1 MSDFLTINSITPLT
15 NTSIPTVQNSGN
27 SIYYVFNKPGTY
39 DISINPLNTDVSYLI
54 VGGGGGSTT
63 INGANG
69 GSIKLGTISK
79 SSDGSSFTLEVGKGG
94 DGSVGEKSSIK
105 KKNSGIVIATADGG
119 KAPEP
124 LSKNDEYGKG
134 GDGCNGELI
143 ASVSDTKGSSIK
155 YNIIPGI
162 ENYIYRYTAG
172 YGGLGLSSSNFKS
185 GIAGISSAGG
195 GGGPIYVDM
204 NNKQISG
211 FGKDGGGSPNK
222 AATNGGGGCGVVPNQ
237 SNKSKGGDGVIVI
250 QYTNPTPIT
259 KAPIKVSEK
268 KCVIA
273 GGCGTLDGFTNINY
287 KEGLVEAISTST
299 PTSRPTTP
307 FPTILYNTPPTSLI
321 QINQYIQNKI
331 QNKKDEA
338 NQNFQQAR
346 LIDLNESYRKRYL
359 EYIKLVM
366 IAVLTCFFLWVFNV
380 LNKYEY
386 LPSGIV
392 DLFIIITVSL
402 CVVSIYVIWTN
413 IQTRDLL
420 NYDEID
426 YAPPDTSTNKTNSSN
441 KTNEPTVNSIS
452 PTPTTYNGTPPV
464 STQGCSNP
472 VCPSGYKY
480 SQQTK
485 MCELDV
491 NLDINKIGSLI
502 LGEIK
507 GYL

>member
-1 MSDFLTINSITPLT
+1 MSGFLDITPRS
-15 NTSIPTVQNSGN
+15 NTFKPTVQNSGN
-27 SIYYVFNKPGTY
+27 SVYYVFNEPGQYNIKITSLT
-39 DISINPLNTDVSYLI
+39 ITDVSYLI
-54 VGGGGGSTT
+54 VGGGGGSKS

-69 GSIKLGTISK
+69 GSIKLGTLSNLNTTN
-79 SSDGSSFTLEVGKGG
+79 SFEFVVGKGG
-94 DGSVGEKSSIK
+94 VGSAGNESSIK
-105 KKNSGIVIATADGG
+105 YNKDNSVITADGG
-119 KAPEP
+119 KASEP

-162 ENYIYRYTAG
+162 ENYTYKYTAG

-204 NNKQISG
+204 NKKQISG

-222 AATNGGGGCGVVPNQ
+222 AATNGGGGCGVAN
-237 SNKSKGGDGVIVI
+237 STNKSTGGDGVIVI

-287 KEGLVEAISTST
+287 KEGLAEATSTST

-307 FPTILYNTPPTSLI
+307 FPTILYNTPPTSLL
-321 QINQYIQNKI
+321 QITQDIQNKN
-331 QNKKDEA
+331 QNKTDEA
-338 NQNFQQAR
+338 NKNFQKAR
-346 LIDLNESYRKRYL
+346 LIDLNDSYRKRYL

-366 IAVLTCFFLWVFNV
+366 IVVLACFFLWVFNV

-392 DLFIIITVSL
+392 DLFIIITVSF
-402 CVVSIYVIWTN
+402 CVVCIYVVWTN

-426 YAPPDTSTNKTNSSN
+426 YAPPDTSMNKKNSSN

-452 PTPTTYNGTPPV
+452 PTPRTYNGTPPV
-464 STQGCSNP
+464 STKGCSNP

-502 LGEIK
+502 LGEIQ